1 MEAATLESDIKSEL
15 AKLVN
20 LTLDMISG
28 NPAKMI
34 ELTSVEDGDS
44 SADIAT
50 LLVNDEI
57 FYFVD
62 MKSENPMDDGIELR
76 SGKMPQMAIS
86 LPRPLFTRIK
96 EKGWSE
102 DLC

>member
-34 ELTSVEDGDS
+34 ELTSLEAEGS
-44 SADIAT
+44 TADIAT
-50 LLVNDEI
+50 LLVDDDI

-76 SGKMPQMAIS
+76 SGKMPQMSIS

>member
-15 AKLVN
+15 TKLVN
-20 LTLDMISG
+20 LTLDVISG

-34 ELTSVEDGDS
+34 ELTSLEEGTS

-50 LLVNDEI
+50 LLVDDEI

-62 MKSENPMDDGIELR
+62 MKSDNPMDDGIELR

>member
-1 MEAATLESDIKSEL
+1 MEEATLESDIKSEL

-34 ELTSVEDGDS
+34 ELTSLEAEGS
-44 SADIAT
+44 TADIAT
-50 LLVNDEI
+50 LLVDDEI

-76 SGKMPQMAIS
+76 SGKMPQMSIS

>member
-34 ELTSVEDGDS
+34 ELTSLEAEGS
-44 SADIAT
+44 TADIAT
-50 LLVNDEI
+50 LLVDDEI

-76 SGKMPQMAIS
+76 PGKMPQMSIS

>member
-34 ELTSVEDGDS
+34 ELTSLEAEDS
-44 SADIAT
+44 TADIAT
-50 LLVNDEI
+50 LLVDDDI

-76 SGKMPQMAIS
+76 SGKMPQMSIS